1 MPRSPGRDKAP
12 LLPSSAMAERKRVLL
27 LGGGGGVVG
36 SGVLEELL
44 REYSVISYHR
54 TPLANESGRVTFV
67 PGDLR
72 QLPDRPEL
80 FERLYAVVNVVW
92 YREPGP
98 DGRFAPVADALH
110 RVLGRCVEE
119 GVERFVQISLP
130 PGPPALEAKLPYFTR
145 RRPFE
150 RTLLSSG
157 LKVNLLQPSAVFA
170 PRDRLIQVMLALLR
184 RHRYFPLFGSGEYHL
199 APIWHRDLGLLVA
212 EALAGHLPP
221 VTLAGG
227 PDRMTYRELLGLLA
241 RAVGREPHLVR
252 VSPRMGRWAV
262 QAFNAVGW
270 HVLYTYEYD
279 WLLSDTLGFP
289 PPPDL
294 PRPFL
299 RLEEFLQGKGD
310 APATEGW
317 EGRGASPA
325 S

>member
-1 MPRSPGRDKAP
+1 
-12 LLPSSAMAERKRVLL
+12 MAGSNRVLL
-27 LGGGGGVVG
+27 VGGGGGVVG

-44 REYSVISYHR
+44 REHSVISYHR
-54 TPLANESGRVTFV
+54 SPVASENGRVTFV

-72 QLPDRPEL
+72 DLPQRPEL
-80 FERLYAVVNVVW
+80 FRGLRGVVNVVW

-98 DGRFAPVADALH
+98 DRRFAPVAEALH
-110 RVLGRCVEE
+110 GVLRRCVEE

-130 PGPPALEAKLPYFTR
+130 PGPPGLESRIPYFTR

-150 RTLLSSG
+150 SALLTSG
-157 LKVNLLQPSAVFA
+157 LKVNLIQPSAVFA

-184 RHRYFPLFGSGEYHL
+184 RHRFFPLFGDGEYHL
-199 APIWHRDLGLLVA
+199 SPLWHRDLGLLVA
-212 EALAGHLPP
+212 EALAGRLPT

-227 PDRMTYRELLGLLA
+227 PERFTYRELLGLLS
-241 RAVGREPHLVR
+241 RAVGRRPHLVR

-262 QAFNAVGW
+262 KGFNALGW

-289 PPPDL
+289 PPAGSF
-294 PRPFL
+294 RPFL
-299 RLEEFLQGKGD
+299 RLEDFLRGKGD

-317 EGRGASPA
+317 ARGPASPGASPRA
-325 S
+325 

>member
-1 MPRSPGRDKAP
+1 
-12 LLPSSAMAERKRVLL
+12 MAGPKRVLL

-44 REYSVISYHR
+44 REYSVVSYHR
-54 TPLANESGRVTFV
+54 TPLAGESGRVTFV

-72 QLPDRPEL
+72 ELPERPEL
-80 FERLYAVVNVVW
+80 FRQLHAVVNVVW

-98 DGRFAPVADALH
+98 DRRFAPAAEALH
-110 RVLGRCVEE
+110 RVLQRCVEE

-130 PGPPALEAKLPYFTR
+130 PGPPALEARLPYFTR

-150 RTLLSSG
+150 AALLASG

-170 PRDRLIQVMLALLR
+170 PQDRLVQVMLGLLR
-184 RHRYFPLFGSGEYHL
+184 RHRYFPLFGNGEYHL
-199 APIWHRDLGLLVA
+199 SPIWHRDLGLLVV
-212 EALAGHLPP
+212 EALSGRLPP

-227 PDRMTYRELLGLLA
+227 PERMTYRELLGLLS
-241 RAVGREPHLVR
+241 RAVGRDLRLVR
-252 VSPRMGRWAV
+252 VSPRAGRWAV
-262 QAFNAVGW
+262 RGFNALGW

-289 PPPDL
+289 APTGL

-299 RLEEFLQGKGD
+299 HLEEFLRGKGD

-317 EGRGASPA
+317 DRRATGLGTVPGD
-325 S
+325 

>member
-1 MPRSPGRDKAP
+1 
-12 LLPSSAMAERKRVLL
+12 MAVPKRVLL

-44 REYSVISYHR
+44 REYAVVSYHR
-54 TPLANESGRVTFV
+54 APLAGESGRVTFV

-80 FERLYAVVNVVW
+80 FRQLYAVVNVVW

-98 DGRFAPVADALH
+98 DRRFAPAADALH
-110 RVLGRCVEE
+110 RVVQRCVEE

-150 RTLLSSG
+150 RALLASG
-157 LKVNLLQPSAVFA
+157 LKATLLQPSAVFA

-199 APIWHRDLGLLVA
+199 SPIWHRDLGLLVV
-212 EALAGHLPP
+212 EALAGRLPP
-221 VTLAGG
+221 VMLAGG
-227 PDRMTYRELLGLLA
+227 PERMTYRELLELLS
-241 RAVGREPHLVR
+241 RAVGREPHLIR
-252 VSPRMGRWAV
+252 VSPRVGRWAV
-262 QAFNAVGW
+262 QAFNALGW

-289 PPPDL
+289 APSGL
-294 PRPFL
+294 PRPLLRLKEFL
-299 RLEEFLQGKGD
+299 RGKGD

-317 EGRGASPA
+317 EGRRAVPGAAVEP
-325 S
+325 